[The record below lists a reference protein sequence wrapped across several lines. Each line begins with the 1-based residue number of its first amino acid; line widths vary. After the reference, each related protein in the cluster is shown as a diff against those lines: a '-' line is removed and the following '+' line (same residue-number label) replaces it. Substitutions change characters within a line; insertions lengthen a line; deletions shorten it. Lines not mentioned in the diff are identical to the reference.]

1 MKTLNSYIIE
11 KILIN
16 KNTQIDKNDPYSWR
30 IDDIIYIVK
39 SHIPT
44 FFQIVNKTPKGFIVK
59 ELKEKIVKGAYYNST
74 SGYNVIADKND
85 FASMKTLRASITL
98 DNKVK
103 IRASDAH
110 YFDGTPI
117 HGYLGYD

>member
-1 MKTLNSYIIE
+1 MKTLNSYITE

-16 KNTQIDKNDPYSWR
+16 KNTQIDKNDPHSWN
-30 IDDIIYIVK
+30 IDDIIYTVK

-44 FFQIVNKTPKGFIVK
+44 FFQIIKKTPKGFIVK
-59 ELKEKIVKGAYYNST
+59 ELKEKIVKGAYNSPA
-74 SGYNVIADKND
+74 GYTVIPDKSD
-85 FASMKTLRASITL
+85 FAMMNVTSKASITS

-103 IRASDAH
+103 ISGSYAY

-117 HGYLGYD
+117 HGYLAYD

>member
-1 MKTLNSYIIE
+1 MKTLNSYITE

-16 KNTQIDKNDPYSWR
+16 KNTQINKNDPYSWH

-44 FFQIVNKTPKGFIVK
+44 FYQIVNKTPKGFIVK
-59 ELKEKIVKGAYYNST
+59 ELKEKIVKGTYNSP
-74 SGYNVIADKND
+74 SGYTVIADKND
-85 FASMKTLRASITL
+85 FASMKTLRASITS

-103 IRASDAH
+103 IRASYAY